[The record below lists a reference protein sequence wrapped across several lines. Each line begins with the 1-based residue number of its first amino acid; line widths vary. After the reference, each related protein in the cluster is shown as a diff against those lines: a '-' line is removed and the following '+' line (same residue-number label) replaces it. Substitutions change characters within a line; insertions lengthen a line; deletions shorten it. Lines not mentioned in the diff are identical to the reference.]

1 MADVEMEE
9 IDMGYEEM
17 APPTR
22 RRGSM
27 TQMEQKERRASIKA
41 IMGDGTLTPM
51 EKRLSIQ
58 HLMDGRRSSLTGGS
72 SVHSGYSY
80 HSTASAQSSVSG
92 GESTSHGSNP
102 YGYGDEP
109 PDNVSYGYGDAADS
123 NLMEPASATDGF
135 TICNEQ
141 TRRAEITR
149 PYCSHYERQCTI
161 ISPCCG
167 MAFGC
172 RICHDDCP
180 NLPPKINNGGRRFHR
195 SASLPSSFTTMG
207 QPQQQEDTHHDID
220 RFAIREVICRECFTR
235 QSSKTYVAW

>member
-1 MADVEMEE
+1 MPDVEMEE

-17 APPTR
+17 APPR

-27 TQMEQKERRASIKA
+27 SQMEQKERRASIKA
-41 IMGDGTLTPM
+41 IMSDGTLTPM

-72 SVHSGYSY
+72 SIHSYQSV
-80 HSTASAQSSVSG
+80 SAQSSVSG
-92 GESTSHGSNP
+92 GGESTSYGSNP
-102 YGYGDEP
+102 YGYGDEV
-109 PDNVSYGYGDAADS
+109 DNNMYGYGDTEE
-123 NLMEPASATDGF
+123 NEEPRSAVDGF

-195 SASLPSSFTTMG
+195 SASLPSSFTNM
-207 QPQQQEDTHHDID
+207 QQEDTHHDID

-235 QSSKTYVAW
+235 QSSKT